1 MLQGPKEFR
10 NCPASI
16 FTPTMHLK
24 LVSATLAFAATLKA
38 SPIAPRQNGSA
49 PTPSSAVPP
58 PNPEISQ
65 DLINQLEL
73 AADSVDRFT
82 ILQAQGPADTWLKYD
97 FNPTVNPILGGGKG
111 AGGQGDLANRKA
123 FPALINLGVAASA
136 GFMNLCGMNKPHI
149 HPRASEFLILATGAN
164 VKIGFLLENGLQT
177 QMSTTLSQY
186 QGAILPQGSIHYE
199 FNDNC
204 EPAVF
209 IAAFSNEDPG
219 LSTIGENFF
228 SLDPDIVDADLGFPE
243 FLDHI
248 NIRQFAQS
256 IPKSFSNGAMECL
269 NRCHIEY

>member
-1 MLQGPKEFR
+1 MYKQLL
-10 NCPASI
+10 NA
-16 FTPTMHLK
+16 
-24 LVSATLAFAATLKA
+24 ALAFAAISRA
-38 SPIAPRQNGSA
+38 SPIAPRQNSSSSML
-49 PTPSSAVPP
+49 SSAVPP
-58 PNPEISQ
+58 SNPEISQ

-97 FNPTVNPILGGGKG
+97 FNPSANPNPGGGKG
-111 AGGQGDLANRKA
+111 AGGQGDLANRKT

-136 GFMNLCGMNKPHI
+136 GFMNPCGMNKPHI
-149 HPRASEFLILATGAN
+149 HPRATEFLILATGAN
-164 VKIGFLLENGLQT
+164 VKTGFLLENGLQT

-219 LSTIGENFF
+219 LSTVGKNFF
-228 SLDPDIVDADLGFPE
+228 SLDPDIVDADLGFPD
-243 FLDHI
+243 FLDHT
-248 NIRQFAQS
+248 NIRQFAKS

-269 NRCHIEY
+269 DRCHIKY